1 MVNPGDYLSQP
12 FQAKKTHKF
21 LISDISF
28 NLAEKDKNS
37 LLKQYVKTHI
47 YLFF

>member
-12 FQAKKTHKF
+12 FQAKKKDTSQGLDQ

-28 NLAEKDKNS
+28 FFFFHFLATPHG
-37 LLKQYVKTHI
+37 L
-47 YLFF
+47 